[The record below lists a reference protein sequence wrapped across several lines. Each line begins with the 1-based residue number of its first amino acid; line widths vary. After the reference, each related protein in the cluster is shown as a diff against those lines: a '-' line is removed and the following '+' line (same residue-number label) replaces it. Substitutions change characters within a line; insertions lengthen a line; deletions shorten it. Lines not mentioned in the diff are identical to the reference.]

1 MSRIDYKSLV
11 LEKNGGVA
19 EILLDRPDQMNAI
32 NLDLARDLM
41 YAAMECDDDP
51 DVRAVVITGSG
62 KAFCAGGDLG
72 EYADSGDTAAV
83 FLKELTSYLH
93 VAISRFARMEAPL
106 IAAVNG
112 LAAGA
117 GMSLVCMADLAFAGR
132 SALFTAAYHNVALTP
147 DGSLTYYLARL
158 VGLRRAQELLY
169 TSRVLTA
176 DEATD
181 WGLINGVVED
191 VELPGQIALIADKL
205 AEAPTLAL
213 GRAKNL
219 LLSGTNDTLESH
231 MEAESRAVAE
241 AARSNDYY
249 EGIDAFLNKRKPNFS
264 GS

>member
-1 MSRIDYKSLV
+1 MSRIDYNVLI
-11 LEKNGGVA
+11 LEKSGGVA
-19 EILLDRPDQMNAI
+19 EIILNRPDVMNAI
-32 NLDLARDLM
+32 NLEMARELM

-51 DVRAVVITGSG
+51 EIRAVVITGAG
-62 KAFCAGGDLG
+62 QAFCAGGDLG
-72 EYADSGDTAAV
+72 EYADAGDTAPV
-83 FLKELTSYLH
+83 FLKEMTGYLH
-93 VAISRFARMEAPL
+93 VAISRFARMDAPL

-112 LAAGA
+112 TAAGA
-117 GMSLVCMADLAFAGR
+117 GMSLVCMADLAFAAQ

-181 WGLINGVVED
+181 WGLINGAVPD
-191 VELPGQIALIADKL
+191 IELPGQITLIADKL
-205 AEAPTLAL
+205 AEAPTAAL

-231 MEAESRAVAE
+231 MEAESRAAAA
-241 AARSNDYY
+241 AARTGDFH
-249 EGIDAFLNKRKPNFS
+249 EGIDAFLNKRKAAFT
-264 GS
+264 GC